1 MYDADMVGHYFKM
14 TDKGLDCTD
23 CIEEPII

>member
-1 MYDADMVGHYFKM
+1 MYDTDMVGHYFKM